1 MSARIMISAGEA
13 SGDLHGGR
21 LVAAIKQLDPEAQIF
36 GIGGD
41 AMRAAGM
48 SLYYHVNQLA
58 YIGFIEV
65 ARHYFF
71 FRRIYNHLLAEIEAR
86 KPDVLVLIDYPGFNL
101 RLARAA
107 KALGVRT
114 FYYIAPQVW
123 AWRPQRAAKMAGHID
138 EMAVLFDFEV
148 PFFSRHGIRTHFVGH
163 PLLEGLQ
170 PKHTTPDFCSLHR
183 LDLERPVVA
192 LLPGSRRQEVRSL
205 LPAMLQAAAVLRRRH
220 PRLQFVVAQAATIS
234 GEMVQEC
241 LADYPW
247 VTVVQDE
254 TYDLLQAAAAALVAS
269 GTATLETACFAV
281 PFALVYKV
289 APLSYAIGKRVV
301 TIPYIGLVNVVAGK
315 KIITE
320 FIQQQVTEKNL
331 SAELERL
338 LFDPQLRKALFHELQ
353 QVKSKLGDPGAS
365 LKTARLILQLSAR
378 ISKTD

>member
-1 MSARIMISAGEA
+1 
-13 SGDLHGGR
+13 
-21 LVAAIKQLDPEAQIF
+21 
-36 GIGGD
+36 
-41 AMRAAGM
+41 
-48 SLYYHVNQLA
+48 
-58 YIGFIEV
+58 
-65 ARHYFF
+65 
-71 FRRIYNHLLAEIEAR
+71 
-86 KPDVLVLIDYPGFNL
+86 VLVLIDYPGFNL

-123 AWRPQRAAKMAGHID
+123 AWRPQRAAGMAGHID

-170 PKHTTPDFCSLHR
+170 PKHTTPEFCTLHR

-192 LLPGSRRQEVRSL
+192 LLPGSRIQEVRSL

-220 PRLQFVVAQAATIS
+220 PHLQFAVAQATTIS
-234 GEMVQEC
+234 GEILQEC

-247 VTVVQDE
+247 VTVVHDE

-320 FIQQQVTEKNL
+320 FIQQQVTEQNL

-338 LFDPQLRKALFHELQ
+338 LFDPQLRKTLFHELQ
-353 QVKSKLGDPGAS
+353 QVKSKLGEPGAS
-365 LKTARLILQLSAR
+365 LKTARLILQPAAG
-378 ISKTD
+378 ISKAD

>member
-1 MSARIMISAGEA
+1 MSAKIMISAGEA
-13 SGDLHGGR
+13 SGDMHGGR
-21 LVAAIKQLDPEAQIF
+21 LVAAMKQLDPEAKIF

-71 FRRIYNHLLAEIEAR
+71 FRRILNHLLAEIEAR

-107 KALGVRT
+107 KAMGVRT

-170 PKHTTPDFCSLHR
+170 PKHTTLEFCGLHR
-183 LDLERPVVA
+183 LDPEKPVVA
-192 LLPGSRRQEVRSL
+192 LLPGSRRQEVLSL
-205 LPAMLQAAAVLRRRH
+205 LPVMLQAAAALRRRH
-220 PRLQFVVAQAATIS
+220 VQLQFAVAQASTIS
-234 GEMVQEC
+234 GETLQEY
-241 LADYPW
+241 LTDYPW

-254 TYDLLQAAAAALVAS
+254 TYDLLQVAAAALVAS

-315 KIITE
+315 KIIKE
-320 FIQQQVTEKNL
+320 FLQQQVTEKNL
-331 SAELERL
+331 AAELERL
-338 LFDPQLRKALFHELQ
+338 LFDSQLRKTLFHELQ

-365 LKTARLILQLSAR
+365 LKTARLILQLAAG
-378 ISKTD
+378 ISKPQ

>member
-21 LVAAIKQLDPEAQIF
+21 LIAAIKQLDPEVKIF

-41 AMRAAGM
+41 AMQAAGM

-71 FRRIYNHLLAEIEAR
+71 FRRIFNHLLAEIKAR

-101 RLARAA
+101 CLARAA

-138 EMAVLFDFEV
+138 EMAVLFNFEV

-183 LDLERPVVA
+183 LDLDRPLVA
-192 LLPGSRRQEVRSL
+192 LLPGSRRQEVLSL
-205 LPAMLQAAAVLRRRH
+205 LPTMLRAAAVLRRRH
-220 PRLQFVVAQAATIS
+220 PHLQFAVAQASTIS
-234 GEMVQEC
+234 GQVLQEC

-247 VTVVQDE
+247 VTVVRDE
-254 TYDLLQAAAAALVAS
+254 TYDLLQAATAALVAS

-320 FIQQQVTEKNL
+320 FIQQQVTEENL
-331 SAELERL
+331 AAELERL
-338 LFDPQLRKALFHELQ
+338 LFDSQLRKTLFHELQ
-353 QVKSKLGDPGAS
+353 QVKSKLGESGAS
-365 LKTARLILQLSAR
+365 LKTARLILQLAAE
-378 ISKTD
+378 I

>member
-13 SGDLHGGR
+13 SGDMHGGR
-21 LVAAIKQLDPEAQIF
+21 LVAALKQLDPTAEIF

-41 AMRAAGM
+41 AMQAAGM

-71 FRRIYNHLLAEIEAR
+71 FRRIFHHLVAEIEAR

-123 AWRPQRAAKMAGHID
+123 AWRPQRAAKMADHID
-138 EMAVLFDFEV
+138 EMAVLFDFEA

-170 PKHTTPDFCSLHR
+170 PKHTVPEFCSLHR

-205 LPAMLQAAAVLRRRH
+205 LPAMLQAAALLRRRH
-220 PRLQFVVAQAATIS
+220 PQLQFAVAQAPTIS
-234 GEMVQEC
+234 GEILREW
-241 LADYPW
+241 LADYSW

-320 FIQQQVTEKNL
+320 FLQYQVTEKNL
-331 SAELERL
+331 AAELERL
-338 LFDPQLRKALFHELQ
+338 LFDPQLRKRLFDELH

-365 LKTARLILQLSAR
+365 LKTARLVLRLAAG
-378 ISKTD
+378 ISQSE